1 MGPNSSD
8 RGLPGCF
15 ESVGCCL
22 LVVEVGSDAARC
34 HKGAGCALRSG
45 FGPHNRVILGKM
57 RLNSLRKAQ
66 PAPYGVTVIAPHL
79 PPQNHRQSHAHGAL
93 TS

>member
-34 HKGAGCALRSG
+34 HKGGGRPTGSG
-45 FGPHNRVILGKM
+45 FGPKSRVILGKL
-57 RLNSLRKAQ
+57 RLTPPRKTQ